1 VKPITGPELCHKLER
16 AGWTLKRV
24 RGSHHIYAKT
34 GEKKILSVPVHGN
47 QQLKP
52 GLATRLAKDAGLSW

>member
-1 VKPITGPELCHKLER
+1 MKPITGPELCRKLER

-24 RGSHHIYAKT
+24 RGSHHIYAKA
-34 GEKKILSVPVHGN
+34 GEKKILSVPVHDN
-47 QQLKP
+47 QTVKP